1 MATLLRIDASA
12 QQQDRSLTRML
23 TTLFT
28 TEFLHANPDAKV
40 IVRDIGQDPIPAI
53 DHRFVHAA
61 FTPPEA
67 REDWMTNRLAL
78 SDALIDEVVAAD
90 IIVMGAPMYN
100 YGMPAALKG
109 WIDHIAR
116 IGRTFSFDL
125 ARGDSPIEPILKGKH
140 LVVLSSRGEF
150 GFEPGGPRAHMN
162 ALDPAIAA
170 CAHYFGVDAAHIQT
184 VAIEYQEFKDAR
196 HDRSVTA
203 AKEATRALAQ
213 QFGKSAK
220 QTIFHQTDYP
230 EKRKDQTMKD
240 FPTHTMESAPADAKP
255 ILQAALKGY
264 GFVPNLYA
272 AMAEAPAILEGYTT
286 LSAIFGKTD
295 LSETERQIILMT
307 NNRLNGCKYC
317 MAAHTTLSQMGGV
330 PDDVIASLRNDTPI
344 ADSKLEALRQFAI
357 VINESRGWPTDAEI
371 ERFLKAGHTQQTVL
385 EVILGTAL
393 KTLSNYTN
401 HVAETDLDSAFAANV
416 WSSPTVQA
424 AE

>member
-1 MATLLRIDASA
+1 MTTLLRIDASA

-23 TTLFT
+23 TELFT
-28 TEFLHANPDAKV
+28 TELLQSKPDTKV
-40 IVRDIGQDPIPAI
+40 ITRDIGREPVPAI
-53 DHRFVHAA
+53 DHRFIHAA
-61 FTPPEA
+61 FTPPEEL
-67 REDWMTNRLAL
+67 EDWMTDRLAL

-90 IIVMGAPMYN
+90 IIVLGAPMYN

-125 ARGDSPIEPILKGKH
+125 ARGDYPIEPILKDKQ

-170 CAHYFGVDAAHIQT
+170 CAHYFGVDAANIHT

-213 QFGKSAK
+213 QFGRSAK
-220 QTIFHQTDYP
+220 ETISHLTDQS
-230 EKRKDQTMKD
+230 KNKDKTMKE

-272 AMAEAPAILEGYTT
+272 TMAEAPTILEGYTT

-295 LSETERQIILMT
+295 LTETERQIILMT

-330 PDDVIASLRNDTPI
+330 AEDVITALRNDTPI
-344 ADSKLEALRQFAI
+344 ADNKLEALRQFAI
-357 VINESRGWPTDAEI
+357 VINESRGWPTDAQI
-371 ERFLKAGHTQQTVL
+371 EHFLQAGYTRQTVL

-401 HVAETDLDSAFAANV
+401 HIAETDLDTAFAANA
-416 WSSPTVQA
+416 WTSPNALA